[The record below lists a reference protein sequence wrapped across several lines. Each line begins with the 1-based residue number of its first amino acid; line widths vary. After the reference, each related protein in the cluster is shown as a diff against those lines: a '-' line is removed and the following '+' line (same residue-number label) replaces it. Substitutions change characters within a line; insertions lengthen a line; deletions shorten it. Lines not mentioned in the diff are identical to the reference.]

1 LKWPPLRAVFKAFAA
16 QSFRTICAMLTTRP
30 LLDVP
35 APAGTTLPRLA
46 LLTRGLQRIP
56 TLAALLPDWSLQTR
70 GSPPADAVL
79 AWGQK
84 PSARVAEAYAQRHG
98 VPLWRAEDG
107 FLRSVGL
114 GHQDPPLSVVLDD
127 LGIYYDASAPSRL
140 ERLIAQPLDAAQAQ
154 RATRLQQA
162 WVQGRVSK
170 YNPVR
175 EGLPARLLSHVQDAA
190 APRPVLVVD
199 QTYGDASIT
208 GSGAGPADFERMLAA
223 ALAEHPDAPVWLK
236 VHPDVV
242 AGLKRGHF
250 QDWLQEN
257 PASAIRVTLI
267 AEDVHPPAL
276 LEACGAVYVV
286 SSQMGFEALLWGR
299 PVRCFGMPFYA
310 GWGLTAD
317 EMPPPTRRQAARP
330 TLAALVHAA
339 LIDYPRYLD
348 PETGQ
353 RCEVE
358 TLLAYLALQ
367 RQTRGRWPQA
377 VTVIGFSRWKRPIAR
392 DFLQGAALQFSRAV
406 SAGVPAAS
414 GPLAVWGRRP
424 APAGVPVLRLE
435 DGFIRSVGLGADL
448 VRPLS
453 WVVDEVG
460 IYFDATRPSRLEQC
474 LAQHAFDAPLRARA
488 AALRTAIVAAGLTKY
503 NVGAGTWQRPPGA
516 RRVVLV
522 PGQVEADAS
531 IRWGSAGI
539 TTNAG
544 LLAAA
549 RRAEPE
555 AWIVY
560 KPHPDVLAGLRGG
573 AVVPEV
579 EAEAAAGSAGVRLFD
594 ECVTDVPMQAL
605 LAQVDAVHTLTSL
618 TGFEALMRGVAV
630 TTWGVPF
637 YAGWGLTT
645 DRAPADHPAWAR
657 RGRRLDLDDLVAAT
671 LILYPTYVSRRSG
684 AYTTPERALCELQAW
699 RQQVPT
705 RRDRWQRAWL
715 RLRRSVLG
723 WMAGRRDAR

>member
-1 LKWPPLRAVFKAFAA
+1 MRAVFASLPCGGIRRISGMLSLRS
-16 QSFRTICAMLTTRP
+16 QPDLRTSDPVTR
-30 LLDVP
+30 
-35 APAGTTLPRLA
+35 PRLA
-46 LLTRGLQRIP
+46 LVTRGLQRIP
-56 TLAALLPDWSLQTR
+56 TLPALLPDWSLQPR
-70 GSPPADAVL
+70 RHPPADAVL
-79 AWGQK
+79 AWGHK

-98 VPLWRAEDG
+98 VPLLRAEDG

-114 GHQDPPLSVVLDD
+114 GHQCPPLSVVLDD

-140 ERLIAQPLDAAQAQ
+140 ERLIAQPLDAAQVQ
-154 RATRLQQA
+154 RAERLQQA

-175 EGLPARLLSHVQDAA
+175 EGLPPRLLGHVQDPA

-208 GSGAGPADFERMLAA
+208 GSGAGPADFERMLVA

-242 AGLKRGHF
+242 AGRKRGHF

-257 PASAIRVTLI
+257 PASAVRVTLI

-299 PVRCFGMPFYA
+299 AVRCFGMPFYA
-310 GWGLTAD
+310 GWGLTVD
-317 EMPPPTRRQAARP
+317 EMKPPPRRQAKRP

-358 TLLAYLALQ
+358 TLLAHLALQ
-367 RQTRGRWPQA
+367 RQMRARWPPA
-377 VTVIGFSRWKRPIAR
+377 VTVIGFSRWKRPIAQ
-392 DFLQGAALQFSRAV
+392 DFLQGATLRFSRT
-406 SAGVPAAS
+406 VPANGHHAP
-414 GPLAVWGRRP
+414 GPLAVWGRREVP
-424 APAGVPVLRLE
+424 EGTPVLRLE

-460 IYFDATRPSRLEQC
+460 IYFDATRPSRLEQI
-474 LAQHAFDAPLRARA
+474 LAQHAFDAALRARA

-549 RRAEPE
+549 RQAEPE

-560 KPHPDVLAGLRGG
+560 KPHPDVLAGLRSG

-579 EAEAAAGSAGVRLFD
+579 AAAGSSGARLFD

-657 RGRRLDLDDLVAAT
+657 RGRPLDLDGLVAAT
-671 LILYPTYVSRRSG
+671 LILYPTYVSRHSG
-684 AYTTPERALCELQAW
+684 IYTTPERALSELRAW

-723 WMAGRRDAR
+723 WMASQRDAR